1 MSGAETMRGQVRGGV
16 MGGFIGDLLAAVP
29 RAIVRHS
36 DRRRRLARLR
46 HEEML
51 ATLRAGQHR

>member
-1 MSGAETMRGQVRGGV
+1 
-16 MGGFIGDLLAAVP
+16 MGRFIGELLASVP
-29 RAIVRHS
+29 RRIVRIG
-36 DRRRRLARLR
+36 DRRRRVAQLR

>member
-1 MSGAETMRGQVRGGV
+1 MSGFFGKVLTS
-16 MGGFIGDLLAAVP
+16 VP

-51 ATLRAGQHR
+51 ATLRAGRQR